1 MLKRL
6 EIDPEFKNLIPP
18 LSPDEYKQLEENLV
32 AEGCRDSLVVWEGV
46 IIDGHNR
53 YEICNRELIPFG
65 VKEMYFDERG
75 EVIEWIIRN
84 QFGRRNLP
92 AYTRSVLALKLED
105 VLSERAKEKE
115 TVRKTTLTKSSKSDT
130 PTINVRKEVAKIANT
145 SEDTIRKVKVIEEKA
160 TPEQKEALHTGK
172 KKINTVFRDV
182 KEAETGTR
190 ICSDCGEEKSL
201 EDFTPNSKGGREL
214 ICRSCR
220 NKKRRVDIPGRI
232 SDDKINAIYSEMKN
246 PDQGDDQGTGINEK
260 FCNSIIT
267 EFEEIIKCFAAD
279 INKFLFSEEQISRA
293 PIEVKKMVE
302 SAINDLNKINKF
314 IKE

>member
-18 LSPDEYKQLEENLV
+18 LSPDEYKQLEENLIN
-32 AEGCRDSLVVWEGV
+32 EGCRDSLVVWEGV

-84 QFGRRNLP
+84 QFGRRNMP
-92 AYTRSVLALKLED
+92 AYTRGVLALRLED
-105 VLSERAKEKE
+105 EIKARAKVNQGSRNDLNIPQKSAKSTE
-115 TVRKTTLTKSSKSDT
+115 T
-130 PTINVRKEVAKIANT
+130 RKEVAKIAGV
-145 SEDTIRKVKVIEEKA
+145 SHDTISKVKVIEEKA

-190 ICSDCGEEKSL
+190 VCSDCGEEKAL

-220 NKKRRVDIPGRI
+220 NKKRRMDIPGKI

-246 PDQGDDQGTGINEK
+246 PGQGDDQGAGINEK

-279 INKFLFSEEQISRA
+279 INKFLFSEEQISKA
-293 PIEVKKMVE
+293 PLEVKKMVE
-302 SAINDLNKINKF
+302 STINDLNKINKF